1 MRTINKIM
9 FTMFVLCFDVMLI
22 WSVYK
27 VIYESRFSG
36 ESLLLAF
43 MCGLILT
50 VANLVMVKFL
60 FDSDDRN

>member
-1 MRTINKIM
+1 MRITNKIM
-9 FTMFVLCFDVMLI
+9 FTILVLCLDVMLLF
-22 WSVYK
+22 SVYSIVYDSK
-27 VIYESRFSG
+27 FSG